1 MTNNEIILFNHEE
14 FGEIRTL
21 NIEGEPWFVGKDVA
35 EILGYERAT
44 KAIVDRVDEDDRIML
59 DKKTQSQFRTAARR

>member
-1 MTNNEIILFNHEE
+1 M
-14 FGEIRTL
+14 
-21 NIEGEPWFVGKDVA
+21 GKDIA

-59 DKKTQSQFRTAARR
+59 DKKTQSQFRTELGQRGGWIINESGLMNFI